1 MGAERR
7 PPRLFPAAR
16 LDAPRGRV
24 LERTPRPDP
33 MPWLYRLQTRA
44 GLTGPE
50 GTAAVVLV
58 LALACGLAAQQWQAA
73 ATPVAPDFYAAA
85 DAAFIA
91 ADRSGA
97 APAAPLRLVSSAA
110 PADTTADSLRMASA
124 DTLGA
129 DDPAVAESPAS
140 AEDPAAYVDASPAAA
155 ADAVVATSARRSSGR
170 KPPPVR
176 TNLNTAT
183 SEQLQRLPRIG
194 PALAGRIIEYRRV
207 HGRFGSAG
215 ELTEVRGIGD
225 RTMERLAPWVHI

>member
-1 MGAERR
+1 
-7 PPRLFPAAR
+7 
-16 LDAPRGRV
+16 
-24 LERTPRPDP
+24 

-58 LALACGLAAQQWQAA
+58 LALAGGLAAQQWQAA
-73 ATPVAPDFYAAA
+73 ATPVAPNFYAAA
-85 DAAFIA
+85 DAAFVSA
-91 ADRSGA
+91 EQASGA
-97 APAAPLRLVSSAA
+97 PGAAPLRLVSSV
-110 PADTTADSLRMASA
+110 ADTTAGGLAPT

-129 DDPAVAESPAS
+129 PDSSS
-140 AEDPAAYVDASPAAA
+140 AAFEDPAAYVDASPAAE
-155 ADAVVATSARRSSGR
+155 ADAVVASSARRSSAR

-176 TNLNTAT
+176 TNLNAAT

-207 HGRFGSAG
+207 HGRFRSAG

-225 RTMERLAPWVHI
+225 KTMERLAPWVHI

>member
-1 MGAERR
+1 M
-7 PPRLFPAAR
+7 
-16 LDAPRGRV
+16 
-24 LERTPRPDP
+24 ERTPRPDP

-58 LALACGLAAQQWQAA
+58 LALAGGLAAQQWQAA
-73 ATPVAPDFYAAA
+73 AVPVAPDFYAAA

-91 ADRSGA
+91 ADRSGDV
-97 APAAPLRLVSSAA
+97 PGTAPLRLVSSAA
-110 PADTTADSLRMASA
+110 PADTTADSLRTASA

-129 DDPAVAESPAS
+129 ADPAVADPAVAEGAAS

-155 ADAVVATSARRSSGR
+155 ADAVVRSSARRSSGR

-194 PALAGRIIEYRRV
+194 PALAGRIVEYRRV

>member
-1 MGAERR
+1 
-7 PPRLFPAAR
+7 
-16 LDAPRGRV
+16 
-24 LERTPRPDP
+24 

-58 LALACGLAAQQWQAA
+58 LALAGGLAAQQWQAS

-85 DAAFIA
+85 DAAFVA
-91 ADRSGA
+91 ADHPGA
-97 APAAPLRLVSSAA
+97 APDAPLQLVSAA
-110 PADTTADSLRMASA
+110 PADTTADRSGAASA
-124 DTLGA
+124 DTLGMP
-129 DDPAVAESPAS
+129 DPTPRH

-176 TNLNTAT
+176 TNINTAS

>member
-1 MGAERR
+1 
-7 PPRLFPAAR
+7 
-16 LDAPRGRV
+16 
-24 LERTPRPDP
+24 

-58 LALACGLAAQQWQAA
+58 LALAGGLTAQRVQAA

-91 ADRSGA
+91 ADRPD
-97 APAAPLRLVSSAA
+97 APAEA
-110 PADTTADSLRMASA
+110 PAGVLHLAAMTAVLPDTTRADSLAA
-124 DTLGA
+124 DTLLAEASGETWAPESAPAEA
-129 DDPAVAESPAS
+129 DAAVAS
-140 AEDPAAYVDASPAAA
+140 
-155 ADAVVATSARRSSGR
+155 SARRSSGR

-176 TNLNTAT
+176 TNLNTA
-183 SEQLQRLPRIG
+183 SSDELQRLPRIG

-207 HGRFGSAG
+207 HGRFRSAA

>member
-1 MGAERR
+1 
-7 PPRLFPAAR
+7 
-16 LDAPRGRV
+16 
-24 LERTPRPDP
+24 

-58 LALACGLAAQQWQAA
+58 LALAGGLAAQQMQAA

-85 DAAFIA
+85 DAAFVA
-91 ADRSGA
+91 ADHPTDAAGA
-97 APAAPLRLVSSAA
+97 VPLRLASSVAA
-110 PADTTADSLRMASA
+110 PADTTADSLQTAPA
-124 DTLGA
+124 DTLGM
-129 DDPAVAESPAS
+129 DDPDAAT
-140 AEDPAAYVDASPAAA
+140 AEDPAAYVDTSPAAE
-155 ADAVVATSARRSSGR
+155 ADAVVATSARRSSAH

-176 TNLNTAT
+176 TNINTAT

-215 ELTEVRGIGD
+215 EITEVRGIGD
-225 RTMERLAPWVHI
+225 RTMELLTPWIHI